1 MTQERRRDRLG
12 IHSIGAFSMSVP
24 SLDDARRFYTAFGLD
39 VQSEGHKGLLIRT
52 FGSSHVWGRI
62 KEGPRKKIDWLTLH
76 CFEDELDA
84 LRARAVV
91 VGVEIIAPPE
101 GADAEG
107 FWIRN
112 PDGVALQI
120 RPGAKTTLDE
130 ASHASPALPVNG
142 VRCAPY
148 RRSTKRIEPT
158 RLSHI
163 AFATPN
169 VPAQIDFCERVLGLR
184 LSDRSGDGVA
194 FIHAPHGGDHHL
206 FAFAMSSG
214 PALHHLS
221 WDVPTVEEVGLGYMQ
236 MAAAGY
242 SEGWGVGRHVLG
254 SNYFYY
260 VLDPWG
266 SFCEYSATMDFIP
279 ASVDWVAEDHAPE
292 DGMYLWGPDLPAIF
306 FANSEHGV

>member
-24 SLDDARRFYTAFGLD
+24 SLEEARRFYTAFGLD
-39 VQSEGHKGLLIRT
+39 VQPDGDTGLLVRT

-62 KEGPRKKIDWLTLH
+62 HEAARKKIDWLTLH
-76 CFEDELDA
+76 CFEDEVDA
-84 LRARAVV
+84 LRERALAMD
-91 VGVEIIAPPE
+91 VEIIAPPE
-101 GADAEG
+101 GADAKG

-112 PDGVALQI
+112 PDGMALQI
-120 RPGAKTTLDE
+120 RAGAKTTLDE
-130 ASHASPALPVNG
+130 ASHSSPALPVDG

-148 RRSTKRIEPT
+148 RRSTGRVQPT

-214 PALHHLS
+214 HALHHLS
-221 WDVPTVEEVGLGYMQ
+221 WDVPSVEEVGLGYMQ

-242 SEGWGVGRHVLG
+242 SDGWGVGRHVLG

-260 VLDPWG
+260 VQDPWG

-279 ASVDWVAEDHAPE
+279 ASFDWVAEDHAPE

-306 FANSEHGV
+306 FANSEQGA